1 MSDQK
6 EPKMNVEEAI
16 NTIVNLVRQS
26 KLNWEEHR
34 MVDVAVKTVLEE
46 LNKKPTPDTKEK
58 K

>member
-6 EPKMNVEEAI
+6 EPKMNVEEAF

-34 MVDVAVKTVLEE
+34 MVDVAVNTVLDE
-46 LNKKPTPDTKEK
+46 LNKKSAPASKEK